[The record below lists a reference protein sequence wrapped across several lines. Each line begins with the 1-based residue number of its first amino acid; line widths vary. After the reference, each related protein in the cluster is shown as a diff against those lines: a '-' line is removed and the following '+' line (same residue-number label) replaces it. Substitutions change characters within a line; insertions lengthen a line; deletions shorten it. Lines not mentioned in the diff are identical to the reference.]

1 MRKNQILWIGLIV
14 GLLVSCKSK
23 QSDTLFEE
31 VKTNIQFSNTLKE
44 SDEFN
49 VFKYRN
55 FYNGGGVA
63 TGDLNN
69 DGLPEVFF
77 TANQS
82 SNKLYLNKGNFEF
95 EDITEKAG
103 IVYNGEWSTGVVFVD
118 INADGWLDIYVCNAG
133 NMLQK
138 EKRKN
143 KLYINNHNNTFT
155 DKAAEFGLA
164 DDGYSTQASFFDYD
178 LDGDL
183 DCFLVNN
190 SPIPVNTLNYANMRN
205 IPEAKAPFAEFLKG
219 GGDHLFRNDNGI
231 FKEVTY
237 EAGIYGSIISF
248 GLGVTVG
255 DINLDGY
262 PDIYVSNDFFEK
274 DYLYINQKNGTFKD
288 EIGTRTQHISFSSMG
303 ADLQDINNDGKPD
316 IFTTDMLPGDDYRLK
331 TNTSFESYDVFMLK
345 KNQDFFN
352 QFTQNS
358 LQVNNGEG
366 KFLETAFY
374 SGVAASDWSW
384 GALMFDADNDGW
396 SDILVCNG
404 IYRDVTDQDFI
415 DFFANDVVNQMVL
428 NGKKEQVNNVIDK
441 MPSVPI
447 PNSMFKN
454 KGNLKFS
461 NESANWG
468 LDKPSFSNG
477 AAYADLDNDG
487 DLDLV
492 INNVNQPASIYKNK
506 RIEQSKKSATDN
518 KKSDKNNIQ
527 ESGDN
532 EDSKWMAVQLQFQ
545 KPNLFAIGSTVK
557 IFKGEKIITR
567 ELIPSKGFQSSVE
580 YKLTIGLGTGK
591 VDSMHIIWP
600 NRMVTTIQQPAANQL
615 HKISYDAGKA
625 IPYSAGQS
633 VAGKLLENNLKSNNS
648 TALLKQQ
655 SIALDKHTEDDQVDF
670 YVERNIPFM
679 LSKLGP
685 KAAAADLN
693 GDGIEDLFVGGAKG
707 QASQLYL
714 QTKAGMKKQTVKDFE
729 QYKFNDVTAAFFFD
743 ADQDGDMDLFVGGGG
758 NAAPASSDM
767 YQNQL
772 YINDGKGNLSLKSGT
787 FLISHT
793 NCGVAIP
800 LDYDKDGRQDIF
812 IGSRSTPQQYGVA
825 PQSSLY
831 HNEGNGVF
839 KEVSASVA
847 PFLAN
852 LGMITGA
859 VYANV
864 LGDDKSELVIV
875 GEWMYPHVYQFNGK
889 QFQEQKSGMEDQYGW
904 WQTVVAED
912 LDKDGDLDLVLGNL
926 GENFYLKASRE
937 APVKLFIKD
946 FDKNGTLDKIFS
958 HTLNGKDMPVFLKKD
973 ITDQLPYLKKENL
986 KHQDFAHKTIQ
997 ELFPNQLRDAQVL
1010 QVNNGASMIAI
1021 NEQKKSFT
1029 LVSLPYQIQLSSV
1042 NAIAVD
1048 DFNGDGIKDILA
1060 AGNFID
1066 LLPQFCSIDASYGNL
1081 LLGKGNNQFAVSAPQ
1096 QSGISINGQIRQI
1109 LPLNMQQKQGYLFL
1123 QNNQVP
1129 LYFTKTLAGKK

>member
-1 MRKNQILWIGLIV
+1 MRKNQILYIGLVI
-14 GLLVSCKSK
+14 GLFASCKAK
-23 QSDTLFEE
+23 QTNTLFEE
-31 VKTNIQFSNTLKE
+31 VQTNIQFTNTLTE
-44 SDEFN
+44 SEAFN

-69 DGLPEVFF
+69 DGLPEVFL

-103 IVYNGEWSTGVVFVD
+103 IVYDGEWSTGVVFVD
-118 INADGWLDIYVCNAG
+118 INSDGWLDIYVCNAG

-143 KLYINNHNNTFT
+143 KLYINNQNNTFS
-155 DKAAEFGLA
+155 DKAAEYGLA

-190 SPIPVNTLNYANMRN
+190 SPIPVNTLNYANMRK

-219 GGDHLFRNDNGI
+219 GGDHLFRNDNGV

-303 ADLQDINNDGKPD
+303 ADLQDINNDGMPD

-331 TNTSFESYDVFMLK
+331 TNTSFESYDVYMLK

-415 DFFANDVVNQMVL
+415 DFFANDVVNQMAI
-428 NGKKEQVNNVIDK
+428 NGKKEQVNKVIDK

-454 KGNLKFS
+454 NRNLKFS
-461 NESANWG
+461 NESSNWG

-477 AAYADLDNDG
+477 ASYADLDNDG
-487 DLDLV
+487 DLDLI
-492 INNVNQPASIYKNK
+492 INNVNQPATVYKNK
-506 RIEQSKKSATDN
+506 LHDQAAGNSQSKNSLTNNKNATANDA
-518 KKSDKNNIQ
+518 Q
-527 ESGDN
+527 Q
-532 EDSKWMAVQLQFQ
+532 WMAVQLQYQ
-545 KPNLFAIGSTVK
+545 KPNVFAIGSTVK
-557 IFKGEKIITR
+557 IFKSKEIITR

-580 YKLTIGLGTGK
+580 YKLTIGLGVGSA
-591 VDSMHIIWP
+591 DSIQIIWP
-600 NRMVTTIQQPAANQL
+600 NRRVTTIQKPAANQL
-615 HKISYDAGKA
+615 HKITYDAVSTKLTNN
-625 IPYSAGQS
+625 QS
-633 VAGKLLENNLKSNNS
+633 ENKE
-648 TALLKQQ
+648 TALLQQ
-655 SIALDKHTEDDQVDF
+655 QPIQLDKHTEDEQVDF
-670 YVERNIPFM
+670 YIERNIPFM

-685 KAAAADLN
+685 KAAAADVN
-693 GDGIEDLFVGGAKG
+693 GDGMEDLFVGGAKG

-714 QTKAGMKKQTVKDFE
+714 QTKTGLKKQQVKDFE
-729 QYKFNDVTAAFFFD
+729 QFKFNDVTAAFFFD

-758 NAAPASSDM
+758 NAAPAAADL

-772 YINDGKGNLSLKSGT
+772 YFNDGKGTLTLKSGA
-787 FLISHT
+787 LQISHT

-800 LDYDKDGRQDIF
+800 LDYDNDGKLDIF

-825 PQSSLY
+825 PASFLY
-831 HNEGNGVF
+831 HNEGNGAF

-864 LGDDKSELVIV
+864 LGDDRNELVVV
-875 GEWMYPHVYQFNGK
+875 GEWMYPHIYQFNGK
-889 QFQEQKSGMEDQYGW
+889 QFQAIKSGLEEQYGW
-904 WQTVVAED
+904 WQTVAAED

-926 GENFYLKASRE
+926 GENFYLKASKE

-958 HTLNGKDMPVFLKKD
+958 HTLNGKDMPVFLKKE
-973 ITDQLPYLKKENL
+973 ITEQLPYLKKENL
-986 KHQDFAHKTIQ
+986 KHQDFASKTIQ
-997 ELFPNQLRDAQVL
+997 QVFPNQLADAQVL
-1010 QVNNGASMIAI
+1010 QVSNAASVLAI
-1021 NEQKKSFT
+1021 NNQKQSFSIQ
-1029 LVSLPYQIQLSSV
+1029 VLPYQLQLSSV
-1042 NAIAVD
+1042 NAIAID
-1048 DFNGDGIKDILA
+1048 DFNGDGIKDILT
-1060 AGNFID
+1060 AGNFVD
-1066 LLPQFCSIDASYGNL
+1066 LLPQFCSIDASYGHL
-1081 LLGKGNNQFAVSAPQ
+1081 LLGKGKNQFELSSPQ
-1096 QSGISINGQIRQI
+1096 MSGISINGQIRQI
-1109 LPLNMQQKQGYLFL
+1109 LPIAVQQKSGYLFL

-1129 LYFTKTLAGKK
+1129 LYFTKTVAGK

>member
-23 QSDTLFEE
+23 QSETLFEE

-69 DGLPEVFF
+69 DGLPEVFL

-103 IVYNGEWSTGVVFVD
+103 IVYDGEWSTGVVFVD

-155 DKAAEFGLA
+155 DKAAEYGLA

-219 GGDHLFRNDNGI
+219 GGDHLYRNDNGL

-454 KGNLKFS
+454 NGNLKFS

-506 RIEQSKKSATDN
+506 RIEQSK
-518 KKSDKNNIQ
+518 NNTQ

-557 IFKGEKIITR
+557 IFKGEEIITR

-591 VDSMHIIWP
+591 VDSMQIIWP
-600 NRMVTTIQQPAANQL
+600 NRMVITIQQPAANQL

-625 IPYSAGQS
+625 VPYIPVQSVVNSQS
-633 VAGKLLENNLKSNNS
+633 VAGKLLENNLTSNNS
-648 TALLKQQ
+648 TALLQQQ

-685 KAAAADLN
+685 KAAAADMN
-693 GDGIEDLFVGGAKG
+693 GDGMEDLFVGGAKG

-714 QTKAGMKKQTVKDFE
+714 QTKTGMKKQSVKDFE
-729 QYKFNDVTAAFFFD
+729 QYKFSDVTAAFFFD

-758 NAAPASSDM
+758 NAAPASADI

-772 YINDGKGNLSLKSGT
+772 YLNDGKGNLSLKSGA

-825 PQSSLY
+825 PQSFLY

-864 LGDDKSELVIV
+864 LGDDKKELVIV

-926 GENFYLKASRE
+926 GENFYLKASKE

-973 ITDQLPYLKKENL
+973 ITEQLPYLKKENL
-986 KHQDFAHKTIQ
+986 KHQDFANKTIQ
-997 ELFPNQLRDAQVL
+997 ELFPNQLGDAQVL

-1029 LVSLPYQIQLSSV
+1029 LMSLPYQIQLSSV

-1081 LLGKGNNQFAVSAPQ
+1081 LLGKGNNQFTVSSPQ
-1096 QSGISINGQIRQI
+1096 KSGMSINGQIRQI

-1123 QNNQVP
+1123 QNNELP

>member
-1 MRKNQILWIGLIV
+1 MRMNKVFAFLMVIGLV
-14 GLLVSCKSK
+14 GSCKNPTTP
-23 QSDTLFEE
+23 TLFEE
-31 VKTNIQFSNTLKE
+31 VKTNIQFTNTLTE
-44 SDEFN
+44 SDAFN

-82 SNKLYLNKGNFEF
+82 ANKLFLNKGNFEF
-95 EDITEKAG
+95 EDITQKAG
-103 IVYNGEWSTGVVFVD
+103 ITYDGEWSTGVVFVD
-118 INADGWLDIYVCNAG
+118 INADGWLDIYICNAG

-143 KLYINNHNNTFT
+143 KLYLNNKNNTFT
-155 DKAAEFGLA
+155 ESAASYGL
-164 DDGYSTQASFFDYD
+164 DNDGYSTQASFFDYD

-190 SPIPVNTLNYANMRN
+190 SPIPVNTLNYATMRN
-205 IPEAKAPFAEFLKG
+205 IPDAEAPFAEFLKG
-219 GGDHLFRNDNGI
+219 GGDHLYKNENGKFI
-231 FKEVTY
+231 EVTK

-262 PDIYVSNDFFEK
+262 PDVYVSNDFFEK

-288 EIGTRTQHISFSSMG
+288 ELSTRTQHISFSSMG

-352 QFTQNS
+352 QYTQNS

-384 GALMFDADNDGW
+384 GALMFDADNDGLA
-396 SDILVCNG
+396 DILVCNG

-428 NGKKEQVNNVIDK
+428 KGKKEQVNNVIDK

-454 KGNLKFS
+454 RGDLKFT

-492 INNVNQPASIYKNK
+492 INNVNQPATIYKNK
-506 RIEQSKKSATDN
+506 SREQN
-518 KKSDKNNIQ
+518 KDSYISVALTF
-527 ESGDN
+527 SGLN
-532 EDSKWMAVQLQFQ
+532 
-545 KPNLFAIGSTVK
+545 PFAIGSTIKVYQ
-557 IFKGEKIITR
+557 GNQIITR

-580 YKLTIGLGTGK
+580 YKQTIGLGLATP
-591 VDSMHIIWP
+591 DSMQIIWP
-600 NRMVTTIQQPAANQL
+600 NRAITTIQKPGVNQL
-615 HKISYDAGKA
+615 HKIKYDSSNSKLYTPDA
-625 IPYSAGQS
+625 IKKSQP
-633 VAGKLLENNLKSNNS
+633 LLQE
-648 TALLKQQ
+648 TALQFV
-655 SIALDKHTEDDQVDF
+655 KHTEDDQVDF

-685 KAAAADLN
+685 KAAAADIN
-693 GDGIEDLFVGGAKG
+693 GDGLEDLFVGGANG
-707 QASQLYL
+707 QASQLYFQTSTGFKL
-714 QTKAGMKKQTVKDFE
+714 QQVADFE
-729 QYKFNDVTAAFFFD
+729 KYKFTDVTAAFFFD
-743 ADQDGDMDLFVGGGG
+743 ADQDGDLDLFVGGGG
-758 NAAPASSDM
+758 NTAPAASDI

-772 YINDGKGNLSLKSGT
+772 YINDGKAGFSLKSGA

-793 NCGVAIP
+793 NCGIAIP
-800 LDYDKDGRQDIF
+800 FDYDQDGKLDVF
-812 IGSRSTPQQYGVA
+812 IGSRSEPQQYGIA
-825 PQSSLY
+825 PKSFLY
-831 HNEGNGVF
+831 HNEGNGNF

-847 PFLAN
+847 PFLGN

-864 LGDDKSELVIV
+864 MGSSEPELVV
-875 GEWMYPHVYQFNGK
+875 TGEWMYPHFYQFNGK
-889 QFQEQKSGMEDQYGW
+889 QFVEQKSGLENQLGW
-904 WQTVVAED
+904 WQTVVAND
-912 LDKDGDLDLVLGNL
+912 IDNDGDIDLVLGNL
-926 GENFYLKASRE
+926 GENFYLRASKE
-937 APVKLFIKD
+937 APVKVFMKD
-946 FDKNGTLDKIFS
+946 FDKNGSIEKIFS
-958 HTLNGKDMPVFLKKD
+958 HTIDGKDMPVFLKKD
-973 ITDQLPYLKKENL
+973 ITEQLPSLKKDNL
-986 KHQDFAHKTIQ
+986 KHQDFAKKTIQ
-997 ELFPNQLRDAQVL
+997 ELFPNTLSDAIVL
-1010 QVNNGASMIAI
+1010 SVNNASSIIAV
-1021 NEQKKSFT
+1021 NEGNKGFT
-1029 LVSLPYQIQLSSV
+1029 VKSLPYQLQLSSV
-1042 NAIAVD
+1042 QSIVVD
-1048 DFNGDGIKDILA
+1048 DMNGDGNKDILA
-1060 AGNFID
+1060 AGNFFD
-1066 LLPQFCSIDASYGNL
+1066 LLPQFCSIDASYGNI
-1081 LLGKGNNQFAVSAPQ
+1081 LLGNGKGSFTVATPQ
-1096 QSGISINGQIRQI
+1096 QSGVSINGQIKQI
-1109 LPLNMQQKQGYLFL
+1109 LPLSFNKQFGYLFL

-1129 LYFTKTLAGKK
+1129 VYFHKTSVVKK

>member
-1 MRKNQILWIGLIV
+1 MRKNQILFIGLVV

-31 VKTNIQFSNTLKE
+31 VQTNIQFTNTLTE
-44 SDEFN
+44 TDAFN

-69 DGLPEVFF
+69 DGLPEVFL

-95 EDITEKAG
+95 EDITENAG

-118 INADGWLDIYVCNAG
+118 INSDGWLDIYVCNAG

-155 DKAAEFGLA
+155 DKAAEYGLA

-183 DCFLVNN
+183 DCFIVNN

-288 EIGTRTQHISFSSMG
+288 EIGSRTQHISFSSMG

-331 TNTSFESYDVFMLK
+331 TNTSFESYDVYMLK

-454 KGNLKFS
+454 NGNLKFS

-506 RIEQSKKSATDN
+506 RIEQLNAN
-518 KKSDKNNIQ
+518 PAH
-527 ESGDN
+527 
-532 EDSKWMAVQLQFQ
+532 KWMAVQLQFQ
-545 KPNLFAIGSTVK
+545 KPNLFAIGSTLK
-557 IFKGEKIITR
+557 IFKGEEIITR

-580 YKLTIGLGTGK
+580 YKLTIGLGTGS
-591 VDSMHIIWP
+591 VDSLQVIWP

-615 HKISYDAGKA
+615 HKISYDAAKA
-625 IPYSAGQS
+625 VPFIPIQSLYSNQS
-633 VAGKLLENNLKSNNS
+633 ASNHSGSKTAPLL
-648 TALLKQQ
+648 QQ
-655 SIALDKHTEDDQVDF
+655 QPMPLDKHTEDDQVDF
-670 YVERNIPFM
+670 YIERNIPFM

-685 KAAAADLN
+685 KAAAADVN
-693 GDGIEDLFVGGAKG
+693 GDGMEDLFIGGAKG

-714 QTKAGMKKQTVKDFE
+714 QTKAGMKKQPVKDFE
-729 QYKFNDVTAAFFFD
+729 QFKFNDVTAAFFFD

-772 YINDGKGNLSLKSGT
+772 YINDGKGNLSLKSGA

-825 PQSSLY
+825 PQSFLY

-852 LGMITGA
+852 LGMITDA

-926 GENFYLKASRE
+926 GENFYLKTSKE

-986 KHQDFAHKTIQ
+986 KHQDFAHKTMQ
-997 ELFPNQLRDAQVL
+997 ELFPNQLGDAQML

-1021 NEQKKSFT
+1021 NEQKKSFK
-1029 LVSLPYQIQLSSV
+1029 LVSLPYQIQLSTV

-1081 LLGKGNNQFAVSAPQ
+1081 LLGKGNNQFTVSAPQ

>member
-1 MRKNQILWIGLIV
+1 MHMCKYFVFVLIIGLT
-14 GLLVSCKSK
+14 LSCKTK
-23 QSDTLFEE
+23 NEKTLFEE
-31 VKTNIQFSNTLKE
+31 VNTNIQFTNSLVE
-44 SDEFN
+44 SEAFN

-82 SNKLYLNKGNFEF
+82 ANKLYLNKGNFEF
-95 EDITEKAG
+95 EDITQKAG
-103 IVYNGEWSTGVVFVD
+103 ITYNGEWSTGVVFVD

-143 KLYINNHNNTFT
+143 KLYINNKNNTFT
-155 DKAAEFGLA
+155 ENAASYGL
-164 DDGYSTQASFFDYD
+164 DNDGYSTQASFFDYD

-190 SPIPVNTLNYANMRN
+190 SPIPVNTLNYANMRS
-205 IPEAKAPFAEFLKG
+205 IPDAQAPFAEFLKG
-219 GGDHLFRNDNGI
+219 GGDHLYKNENGKYI
-231 FKEVTY
+231 EVTK

-262 PDIYVSNDFFEK
+262 PDVYVSNDFFEK

-288 EIGTRTQHISFSSMG
+288 ELSSRTQHISFSSMG

-331 TNTSFESYDVFMLK
+331 TNTSFEGYDVFMLK
-345 KNQDFFN
+345 KNQDFYN
-352 QFTQNS
+352 QFTQNA

-384 GALMFDADNDGW
+384 GALMFDADNDGLA
-396 SDILVCNG
+396 DILVCNG

-428 NGKKEQVNNVIDK
+428 KGKREQVNNVIDK

-454 KGNLKFS
+454 RGNLQFS
-461 NESANWG
+461 NESNNWG

-487 DLDLV
+487 DLDLI
-492 INNVNQPASIYKNK
+492 INNVNQPATVYKNK
-506 RIEQSKKSATDN
+506 SREQN
-518 KKSDKNNIQ
+518 K
-527 ESGDN
+527 G
-532 EDSKWMAVQLQFQ
+532 QFIGVALTYSS
-545 KPNLFAIGSTVK
+545 PNPFAIGSTIKVYQ
-557 IFKGEKIITR
+557 GNQIITR

-580 YKLTIGLGTGK
+580 YKQTIGLGTSLP
-591 VDSMHIIWP
+591 DSLQIIWP
-600 NRMVTTIQQPAANQL
+600 NRSTTTIQKPGINQL
-615 HKISYDAGKA
+615 HKIIYDPNTSKPFHPNESKPV
-625 IPYSAGQS
+625 IP
-633 VAGKLLENNLKSNNS
+633 LL
-648 TALLKQQ
+648 QQ
-655 SIALDKHTEDDQVDF
+655 TTVQLQKHTEDDQVDF
-670 YVERNIPFM
+670 YIERNIPFM

-693 GDGIEDLFVGGAKG
+693 GDGLEDLFIGGANG
-707 QASQLYL
+707 QASQLYFQTSAGFKL
-714 QTKAGMKKQTVKDFE
+714 QVVPDFNSF
-729 QYKFNDVTAAFFFD
+729 KFNDVTAAFFFD
-743 ADQDGDMDLFVGGGG
+743 ADEDGDQDLFVGGGG
-758 NAAPASSDM
+758 NTAPASSDL

-772 YINDGKGNLSLKSGT
+772 YINNGKGAFALQSGA

-800 LDYDKDGRQDIF
+800 LDYDSDGKMDIF
-812 IGSRSTPQQYGVA
+812 IGSRSEPQQYGIA
-825 PQSSLY
+825 PKSFLY
-831 HNEGNGVF
+831 HNEGNGMF

-847 PFLAN
+847 PFLSN

-864 LGDDKSELVIV
+864 IGDKQPELVV
-875 GEWMYPHVYQFNGK
+875 TGEWMYPHVYQFKGK
-889 QFQEQKSGMEDQYGW
+889 QFVEQKTGLENQLGW
-904 WQTVVAED
+904 WQTVVAAD
-912 LDKDGDLDLVLGNL
+912 LDKDGDNDLVLGNL
-926 GENFYLKASRE
+926 GENFYLRANKD
-937 APVKLFIKD
+937 APVKVFIKD
-946 FDKNGTLDKIFS
+946 FDKNGSVEKIFS

-973 ITDQLPYLKKENL
+973 ITEQLPALKKENL
-986 KHQDFAHKTIQ
+986 KHQDFAPKTIQ
-997 ELFPNQLRDAQVL
+997 ELFPNTLSDARVL
-1010 QVNNGASMIAI
+1010 SVNTGASIIAL
-1021 NEQKKSFT
+1021 NNSNKGFSVQA
-1029 LVSLPYQIQLSSV
+1029 LPYQLQLSSV
-1042 NAIAVD
+1042 QSLVVED
-1048 DFNGDGIKDILA
+1048 MNGDGNVDILA
-1060 AGNFID
+1060 AGNFFD

-1081 LLGKGNNQFAVSAPQ
+1081 LLGNGKAGFSVASPQ
-1096 QSGISINGQIRQI
+1096 QSGVSINGQIKQI
-1109 LPLNMQQKQGYLFL
+1109 LPLRLNNQLGYLFL
-1123 QNNQVP
+1123 QNNDYPV
-1129 LYFTKTLAGKK
+1129 YFRKTSAVKK

>member
-1 MRKNQILWIGLIV
+1 MVIGLV
-14 GLLVSCKSK
+14 GSCKNPTTP
-23 QSDTLFEE
+23 TLFEE
-31 VKTNIQFSNTLKE
+31 VKTNIQFTNTLTE
-44 SDEFN
+44 SDAFN

-77 TANQS
+77 TANQG

-95 EDITEKAG
+95 EDITQKAG
-103 IVYNGEWSTGVVFVD
+103 ITYDGEWSTGVVFVD

-143 KLYINNHNNTFT
+143 KLYLNNKNNTFT
-155 DKAAEFGLA
+155 EAAAQFGL
-164 DDGYSTQASFFDYD
+164 DNDGYSTQASFFDYD

-205 IPEAKAPFAEFLKG
+205 IPDAQAPFAEFLKG
-219 GGDHLFRNDNGI
+219 GGDHLYKNDNGKFI
-231 FKEVTY
+231 EVTT

-262 PDIYVSNDFFEK
+262 PDVYVSNDFFEK
-274 DYLYINQKNGTFKD
+274 DYLYINQKDGTFKD
-288 EIGTRTQHISFSSMG
+288 ELSTRTQHISFSSMG

-331 TNTSFESYDVFMLK
+331 TNTSFEGYDAYMLK

-352 QFTQNS
+352 QFTQNA

-384 GALMFDADNDGW
+384 GALMFDADNDGLA
-396 SDILVCNG
+396 DILVCNG

-428 NGKKEQVNNVIDK
+428 KGKKEQVNDVIDK

-447 PNSMFKN
+447 PNSVFKN
-454 KGNLKFS
+454 RGNLKFT
-461 NESANWG
+461 NESTNWG

-492 INNVNQPASIYKNK
+492 INNVNQPATVYKNK
-506 RIEQSKKSATDN
+506 SREQN
-518 KKSDKNNIQ
+518 KDHFIGLALTYSN
-527 ESGDN
+527 
-532 EDSKWMAVQLQFQ
+532 
-545 KPNLFAIGSTVK
+545 PNPFAIGSTIKVYQDNQ
-557 IFKGEKIITR
+557 IITR

-580 YKLTIGLGTGK
+580 YKQTIGLGK
-591 VDSMHIIWP
+591 SSPDSIQIIWP
-600 NRMVTTIQQPAANQL
+600 NRATTTIQKPAVDQL
-615 HKISYDAGKA
+615 HKIIYKA
-625 IPYSAGQS
+625 ATAKPFEPNAITTVTS
-633 VAGKLLENNLKSNNS
+633 LLQEMPLQLN
-648 TALLKQQ
+648 
-655 SIALDKHTEDDQVDF
+655 KHTEDDQVDF
-670 YVERNIPFM
+670 YIERNIPFM

-685 KAAAADLN
+685 KAASTDLN
-693 GDGIEDLFVGGAKG
+693 GDGLPDLFIGGANG
-707 QASQLYL
+707 QASQLYFQTNTGFKL
-714 QTKAGMKKQTVKDFE
+714 QEVPDFNK
-729 QYKFNDVTAAFFFD
+729 YKFNDVTAAFFFD
-743 ADQDGDMDLFVGGGG
+743 ADEDGDQDLFVGGGG
-758 NAAPASSDM
+758 NTAPANSDL

-772 YINDGKGNLSLKSGT
+772 YINNGKGAFALKSGA

-793 NCGVAIP
+793 NCGIAIP
-800 LDYDKDGRQDIF
+800 LDYDKDGKLDVF
-812 IGSRSTPQQYGVA
+812 IGSRSEPQQYGIA
-825 PQSSLY
+825 PQSFLY
-831 HNEGNGVF
+831 HNEGNGNF
-839 KEVSASVA
+839 KEVSTSVA

-859 VYANV
+859 VYTNV
-864 LGDDKSELVIV
+864 LGTDEPELVIT
-875 GEWMYPHVYQFNGK
+875 GEWMYPHVYSYNGK
-889 QFQEQKSGMEDQYGW
+889 QFIEQKTGLENQLGW
-904 WQTVVAED
+904 WQTVVASD
-912 LDKDGDLDLVLGNL
+912 IDNDGDVDLVLGNL
-926 GENFYLKASRE
+926 GENFYLRPSKE
-937 APVKLFIKD
+937 APVKVFLKD
-946 FDKNGTLDKIFS
+946 FDKNGTIEKIFS

-973 ITDQLPYLKKENL
+973 ITEQLPSLKKENL
-986 KHQDFAHKTIQ
+986 KHQEFAPKTIQ
-997 ELFPNQLRDAQVL
+997 ELFPNNLSDANVL
-1010 QVNNGASMIAI
+1010 TVNTAASIIAVNNG
-1021 NEQKKSFT
+1021 NKEFT
-1029 LVSLPYQIQLSSV
+1029 VQPLPYQLQLSSIQALV
-1042 NAIAVD
+1042 VD
-1048 DFNGDGIKDILA
+1048 DINEDGFKDILA
-1060 AGNFID
+1060 AGNFFD

-1081 LLGKGNNQFAVSAPQ
+1081 LLGNGKGGFVVSSPQ
-1096 QSGISINGQIRQI
+1096 QSGISINGQIRQV
-1109 LPLNMQQKQGYLFL
+1109 LPLHVKNKPGYLFL
-1123 QNNQVP
+1123 QNNQYP
-1129 LYFTKTLAGKK
+1129 LYLSKTSVGKK